1 MLNLHWAIFFLFIG
15 ALNIYVAFYFALDL
29 DEARREEIWVNFKVF
44 GVLGMTLVFLMF
56 EFFIMMRFVKRYEL
70 DDLEGKRNEFD
81 VEP

>member
-1 MLNLHWAIFFLFIG
+1 M
-15 ALNIYVAFYFALDL
+15 DL

-70 DDLEGKRNEFD
+70 DDLEEKRNDLD
-81 VEP
+81 VDPVIEHKESAQQSRTSWPD